1 MSGVLD
7 IVIYVVMAGVFVV
20 LAAGV
25 VSMIRGGKKSNVLM
39 RWRIGL
45 QALAIILLLIL
56 VFVVRD

>member
-45 QALAIILLLIL
+45 QALSIILLLIL